1 MYYTLKNLGKSKSL
15 VSLSTYQSA
24 RMAEGEAGKNYYFVL
39 TKIMGKN
46 KFFSDLSVAERVTG
60 KHTWIIYFKNCN
72 KTKKNSDTENPNR
85 NQYLGLRENVYMTR
99 KNFGAK
105 LCFWIVLLFLW
116 MVIEF
121 NLALKSFLASVFSI
135 VTCLN
140 YFTMINR
147 NSNIYRGFGA
157 YQFRIF
163 NQFLRNSLLLQEN
176 NVPYK
181 FWKCIFIC
189 IGFTFIGFKNRK
201 KCKNSFSPPMFN
213 LKCNLK

>member
-1 MYYTLKNLGKSKSL
+1 M

-24 RMAEGEAGKNYYFVL
+24 RMAEGEAGKKYYFIL
-39 TKIMGKN
+39 TEIMGKN
-46 KFFSDLSVAERVTG
+46 KFFSDLSVAERVMG

-147 NSNIYRGFGA
+147 NSNIQGFWGIPISKYLISFSEIPFFYKKTMCHTNFGNA
-157 YQFRIF
+157 
-163 NQFLRNSLLLQEN
+163 FLYVLVLLL
-176 NVPYK
+176 
-181 FWKCIFIC
+181 
-189 IGFTFIGFKNRK
+189 
-201 KCKNSFSPPMFN
+201 
-213 LKCNLK
+213 